1 MTYITH
7 FFVVSGDIL
16 ALSESLGIDFQLE
29 RRRAGKSLELG
40 MPELNAMK
48 APGFWMGFSIGGSF
62 SIGVTAIDVA
72 AT

>member
-1 MTYITH
+1 
-7 FFVVSGDIL
+7 
-16 ALSESLGIDFQLE
+16 
-29 RRRAGKSLELG
+29 